1 MSNQE
6 LAERIKAARKSV
18 GLHMTE
24 LAERIGVSSNYISL
38 LERAE
43 RNPSDAV
50 LNKIAEAT
58 HTTYEWLTTGQ
69 GTSPSR
75 LPIPG
80 DRRPSN
86 TPNPR
91 LLLQLLQW
99 HRPEMFPNAVC
110 AILAITPE
118 KLDAYMS
125 GASEDIPEWGLAYE
139 LLAQRLDRAAAR
151 RALADMDAFLQ
162 NITAKVFLK
171 HLESLGEPGYQYQGE
186 QSRQEVYQTGGFD
199 LEVGTLTF
207 IKKVPRKNLVWQFK
221 VVQGSPL
228 PQAEENPAYEQ
239 LYPSIISLI
248 QGIIE
253 IQTIAMERNS
263 NEQIT
268 LVFYDVDLYSE
279 FVCDA
284 KNCIETW
291 EYRHSCPMT
300 NGPSLILLNEQES
313 KVEEYTCFP
322 YSMKGEY
329 PYVETHRNSGAGRR
343 DTRIP
348 R

>member
-1 MSNQE
+1 M
-6 LAERIKAARKSV
+6 
-18 GLHMTE
+18 
-24 LAERIGVSSNYISL
+24 
-38 LERAE
+38 
-43 RNPSDAV
+43 
-50 LNKIAEAT
+50 
-58 HTTYEWLTTGQ
+58 
-69 GTSPSR
+69 
-75 LPIPG
+75 
-80 DRRPSN
+80 
-86 TPNPR
+86 
-91 LLLQLLQW
+91 
-99 HRPEMFPNAVC
+99 
-110 AILAITPE
+110 
-118 KLDAYMS
+118 
-125 GASEDIPEWGLAYE
+125 
-139 LLAQRLDRAAAR
+139 
-151 RALADMDAFLQ
+151 
-162 NITAKVFLK
+162 
-171 HLESLGEPGYQYQGE
+171 
-186 QSRQEVYQTGGFD
+186 
-199 LEVGTLTF
+199 
-207 IKKVPRKNLVWQFK
+207 WQFK

-268 LVFYDVDLYSE
+268 LVFYDADLYSE